1 MMSSWQK
8 STSFPFRG
16 VDFLTKAA
24 SRPKVAPRFQVEG
37 KTPESKQ
44 FDLHHNARIGA
55 KRMRMLAEAVG
66 IIDSAPQ
73 HS

>member
-8 STSFPFRG
+8 FTSFLCRG

-37 KTPESKQ
+37 KTSEPKQ

-66 IIDSAPQ
+66 IIALAPQ